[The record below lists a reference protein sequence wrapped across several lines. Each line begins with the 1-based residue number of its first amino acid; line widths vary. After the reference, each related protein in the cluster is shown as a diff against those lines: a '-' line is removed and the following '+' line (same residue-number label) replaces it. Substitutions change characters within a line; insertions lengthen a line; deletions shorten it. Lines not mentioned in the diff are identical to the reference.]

1 MAKKNEAKKVSV
13 TDIVWD
19 TDGEKVDGLP
29 VQIEIEIPA
38 SIKSRDEA
46 EEYVSDTVSDVGGF
60 CHAGFSCTPEL
71 STLFKK

>member
-1 MAKKNEAKKVSV
+1 MPKSKAKTVSV

-29 VQIEIEIPA
+29 EQVGVKIPA
-38 SIKSRDEA
+38 SIKNRDEA
-46 EEYVSDTVSDVGGF
+46 EEYISDKLSEVSGF
-60 CHAGFSCTPEL
+60 CHEGFTCTPEL